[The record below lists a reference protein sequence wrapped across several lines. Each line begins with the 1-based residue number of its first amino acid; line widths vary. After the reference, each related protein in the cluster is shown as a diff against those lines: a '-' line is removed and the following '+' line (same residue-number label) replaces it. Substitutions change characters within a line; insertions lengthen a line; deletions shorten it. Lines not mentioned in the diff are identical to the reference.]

1 MYQFISKVGE
11 ILKSIEVVFCGNS
24 VYLCGL
30 AAGLQKVEQLRTRLI
45 EVSMDKAINEL
56 KMLRPE
62 VVVLEVANYSP
73 NWESALRRDNP
84 CLLTVMIYP
93 ETDSLEIIS
102 GGQQLVSS
110 VEELARV
117 IVEQTVVK
125 PLND

>member
-11 ILKSIEVVFCGNS
+11 ILKPIEVVFCGNS
-24 VYLCGL
+24 VYLCEL

-62 VVVLEVANYSP
+62 VVVLEVANYNP

-84 CLLTVMIYP
+84 CLLTVMIHP

-102 GGQQLVSS
+102 GRQQLVSS

-117 IVEQTVVK
+117 IVEQTTVK